1 VAEKLTHS
9 NPKTFSHEGTPRK
22 HEEKKFQ
29 TGLTGFNR
37 MKHRGELDSVALE
50 LILSNLVNPVY
61 LPPLLRV
68 PFVWLGG
75 RKALLSYFR

>member
-1 VAEKLTHS
+1 
-9 NPKTFSHEGTPRK
+9 
-22 HEEKKFQ
+22 
-29 TGLTGFNR
+29 